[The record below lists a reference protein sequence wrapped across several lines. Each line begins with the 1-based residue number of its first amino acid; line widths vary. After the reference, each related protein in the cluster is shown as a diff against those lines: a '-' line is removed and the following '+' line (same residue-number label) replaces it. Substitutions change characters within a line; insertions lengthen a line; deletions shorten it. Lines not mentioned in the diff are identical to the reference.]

1 MLLILLMGVVGIQ
14 AASFTKGVQMVEAS
28 KTAQETQTI
37 KVNFDIKNPVL
48 ANVVLVYHMSVNE
61 FALTDGKA
69 TAQLDGMDALYAK
82 VYYGEKFKSIYLQ
95 KGDDVTISFD
105 ANDFDNTF
113 AVKGGNEKAIDYLN
127 KIQIMGLP
135 DQAYAQPWD
144 AFKKAITS
152 KIASMK
158 RLLKVRKF
166 AADDKFQKMEEGRIT
181 YFYANAFLMYP
192 VSHLY
197 LTQDT
202 TMTLG
207 KDYYDTLRQYIKE
220 DADLADIDEYR
231 NYMIETSH
239 VFDEAGKNI
248 RQFYPKVLAEMNY
261 IGENMENEK
270 VRESLIHHLAF
281 TYVEGNGTDNITDL
295 QNIYYTYVTS
305 PYLNGLFKQA
315 CAKWDKAAVGRP
327 SPDFKGVDVNGK
339 QMSLRDFRGKYVYI
353 DMWATWCGP
362 CQKELPFLKKLEEK
376 YKGRNIVFV
385 GLSIDADK
393 AKWEAR
399 VKSGALCGTQLYIGR
414 GSKFQSDYRIS
425 GIPRF
430 ILLDPNGRIV
440 NPDMTRPSSEDTE
453 KILNSQKGL

>member
-1 MLLILLMGVVGIQ
+1 MMRIKISIFLLLMLAAVGMR
-14 AASFTKGVQMVEAS
+14 AADGITVR
-28 KTAQETQTI
+28 
-37 KVNFDIKNPVL
+37 FDVSNAVL
-48 ANVVLVYHMSVNE
+48 NNVVLVYHQSVNE
-61 FALTDGKA
+61 FPLADGKG
-69 TAQLDGMDALYAK
+69 TARLDGMDALYAK
-82 VYYGEKFKSIYLQ
+82 VFYGEKSRDIYLQ
-95 KGDDVTISFD
+95 RGDDMTIAFD

-113 AVKGGNEKAIDYLN
+113 AVTGGNEKAIGYLG
-127 KIQIMGLP
+127 KIQLVNLP
-135 DQAYAQPWD
+135 DESYALPWTE
-144 AFKKAITS
+144 FKKAIEGKMS
-152 KIASMK
+152 SMK

-202 TMTLG
+202 TMILG
-207 KDYYDTLRQYIKE
+207 DDYYATLRQYVKE
-220 DADLADIDEYR
+220 DADLADVDEYR

-239 VFDEAGKNI
+239 VLDEAGKNI
-248 RQFYPKVLAEMNY
+248 RQYYPKVLAEMNY
-261 IGENMENEK
+261 IGEHFDNEK

-281 TYVEGNGTDNITDL
+281 TYVEGNGTDNIADL
-295 QNIYYTYVTS
+295 QNIYYTYVAS
-305 PYLNGLFKQA
+305 PYLNALFKQA
-315 CAKWDKAAVGRP
+315 CAKWDKAAVGKP

-362 CQKELPFLKKLEEK
+362 CQKELPYLKKLAEK
-376 YKGRNIVFV
+376 YKGRNITFV

-399 VKSGALCGTQLYIGR
+399 VKSGELCGTQLHIGR
-414 GSKFQSDYRIS
+414 GSKFQADYRIS

-440 NPDMTRPSSEDTE
+440 NPDMTRPSSDDTE
-453 KILNSQKGL
+453 KILNAQRGL

>member
-1 MLLILLMGVVGIQ
+1 MKNRILSLFLFLLAAVNMHAAEGI
-14 AASFTKGVQMVEAS
+14 TVR
-28 KTAQETQTI
+28 
-37 KVNFDIKNPVL
+37 FDVKNPVL
-48 ANVVLVYHMSVNE
+48 SNVVLVYHMSVNE
-61 FALTDGKA
+61 FPLTDGKA
-69 TAQLDGMDALYAK
+69 TVQLDGMDALYAN
-82 VYYGEKFKSIYLQ
+82 VYYGEKTKNVYLQ

-127 KIQIMGLP
+127 KIQLTGLSNE
-135 DQAYAQPWD
+135 AYIQPWSE
-144 AFKKAITS
+144 FKATVDK

-158 RLLKVRKF
+158 RLLKARKF
-166 AADDKFQKMEEGRIT
+166 AADDKFLKMEEGRIT

-192 VSHLY
+192 VSHTY

-202 TMTLG
+202 TLVLG
-207 KDYYDTLRQYIKE
+207 KDYYDTLRQYVKE
-220 DADLADIDEYR
+220 DDDLADNDEYR
-231 NYMIETSH
+231 NYMIETAH

-248 RQFYPKVLAEMNY
+248 RQLYPKVLAEMSY
-261 IGENMENEK
+261 IGENTKSDK
-270 VRESLIHHLAF
+270 VRESLIHFLAF
-281 TYVEGNGTDNITDL
+281 TYVEGNGVENITDL
-295 QNIYYTYVTS
+295 QNLYYTYVTS
-305 PYLNGLFKQA
+305 PRLNDIFKKA

-327 SPDFKGVDVNGK
+327 SPMFKGVDVNGK
-339 QMSLRDFRGKYVYI
+339 EMTLRDFRGKYIYI

-376 YKGRNIVFV
+376 FKGRNIVFV
-385 GLSIDADK
+385 GLSIDQDK
-393 AKWEAR
+393 AKWAAR
-399 VKSGALCGTQLYIGR
+399 VKSGALSGTQLHIGK

-453 KILNSQKGL
+453 KILNSQPGL

>member
-1 MLLILLMGVVGIQ
+1 MMRIKTTIFLLLMLAAVGMR
-14 AASFTKGVQMVEAS
+14 AADGITVR
-28 KTAQETQTI
+28 
-37 KVNFDIKNPVL
+37 FDVSNAVL
-48 ANVVLVYHMSVNE
+48 NNVVLVYHQSVNE
-61 FALTDGKA
+61 FPLADGKA
-69 TAQLDGMDALYAK
+69 TVSLDDMDALYAK
-82 VYYGEKFKSIYLQ
+82 VFYGEKNRDIYLQ
-95 KGDDVTISFD
+95 RGDDMTIAFD

-113 AVKGGNEKAIDYLN
+113 AVKGGNEKAIGYLG
-127 KIQIMGLP
+127 KIQLVNLP
-135 DQAYAQPWD
+135 DESYALPW
-144 AFKKAITS
+144 AEFKKAIEGKMS
-152 KIASMK
+152 SMK

-207 KDYYDTLRQYIKE
+207 DDYYATLRQYVKE
-220 DADLADIDEYR
+220 DADLADVDEYR

-239 VFDEAGKNI
+239 VLDEAGKDI
-248 RQFYPKVLAEMNY
+248 RQYYPKVLAEMNY
-261 IGENMENEK
+261 IGEHFDNEK

-281 TYVEGNGTDNITDL
+281 TYVEGNGTDNIADL
-295 QNIYYTYVTS
+295 QNIYYTYVAS
-305 PYLNGLFKQA
+305 PYLNALFKQA
-315 CAKWDKAAVGRP
+315 CAKWDKAAVGKP

-362 CQKELPFLKKLEEK
+362 CQKELPYLKKLEEK
-376 YKGRNIVFV
+376 FRGRNIAFV

-399 VKSGALCGTQLYIGR
+399 VKSGELCGTQLHIGR
-414 GSKFQSDYRIS
+414 GSKFQADYRIS

-440 NPDMTRPSSEDTE
+440 NPDMTRPSSDDTE
-453 KILNSQKGL
+453 KILNAQRGL

>member
-1 MLLILLMGVVGIQ
+1 MKNRILSLLLFLLAAVNMHAAEGI
-14 AASFTKGVQMVEAS
+14 TVR
-28 KTAQETQTI
+28 
-37 KVNFDIKNPVL
+37 FDVKNPVL
-48 ANVVLVYHMSVNE
+48 SNVVLVYHMSVNE
-61 FALTDGKA
+61 FPLTDGKA
-69 TAQLDGMDALYAK
+69 TVQLDGMDALYAN
-82 VYYGEKFKSIYLQ
+82 VYYGEKTKNVYLQ

-127 KIQIMGLP
+127 KIQLTGLP
-135 DQAYAQPWD
+135 NEAYIQPWSE
-144 AFKKAITS
+144 FKTTVDK

-158 RLLKVRKF
+158 RLLKARKF
-166 AADDKFQKMEEGRIT
+166 AADDKFLKMEEGRIT

-192 VSHLY
+192 VSHTY

-202 TMTLG
+202 TLVLG
-207 KDYYDTLRQYIKE
+207 KDYYDTLRQYVKE
-220 DADLADIDEYR
+220 DDDLADNDEYR
-231 NYMIETSH
+231 NYMIETAH

-248 RQFYPKVLAEMNY
+248 RQLYPKVLAEMSY
-261 IGENMENEK
+261 IGENTKSDK
-270 VRESLIHHLAF
+270 VRESLIHFLAF
-281 TYVEGNGTDNITDL
+281 TYVEGNGVENITDL
-295 QNIYYTYVTS
+295 QNLYYTYVTT
-305 PYLNGLFKQA
+305 PRLNDIFKKA

-327 SPDFKGVDVNGK
+327 SPMFKGVDVNGK
-339 QMSLRDFRGKYVYI
+339 EMTLRDFRGKYIYI

-376 YKGRNIVFV
+376 FKGRNIVFV
-385 GLSIDADK
+385 GLSIDQDK
-393 AKWEAR
+393 AKWAAR
-399 VKSGALCGTQLYIGR
+399 VKGGALSGTQLYIGK

-453 KILNSQKGL
+453 KILNSQPGL

>member
-1 MLLILLMGVVGIQ
+1 MRTKTTILLLLMMLCAVGIK
-14 AASFTKGVQMVEAS
+14 AKDGITVR
-28 KTAQETQTI
+28 
-37 KVNFDIKNPVL
+37 FDVKNAVL
-48 ANVVLVYHMSVNE
+48 GNVVLVYHQSVNE
-61 FALTDGKA
+61 FPLADGKG
-69 TAQLDGMDALYAK
+69 TAQLSDMDALYAK
-82 VYYGEKFKSIYLQ
+82 LFYGEKSRNIYLQ
-95 KGDDVTISFD
+95 SGDDMTVTFD

-113 AVKGGNEKAIDYLN
+113 AVKGGNEKAIDYLGKMQLVN
-127 KIQIMGLP
+127 LP
-135 DQAYAQPWD
+135 DESYAMSWPE
-144 AFKKAITS
+144 FKKTIDS
-152 KIASMK
+152 KMASVK

-166 AADDKFQKMEEGRIT
+166 AKDDKFQKMEEGRIT

-202 TMTLG
+202 TMVLG
-207 KDYYDTLRQYIKE
+207 DDYYDTLRSYVKE
-220 DADLADIDEYR
+220 DEDLVDIDEYR

-239 VFDEAGKNI
+239 VLDEAGKDI
-248 RQFYPKVLAEMNY
+248 RQYYPKVLAEMNY
-261 IGENMENEK
+261 IGEHFDNEK

-281 TYVEGNGTDNITDL
+281 TYVEGNGTDNIADL
-295 QNIYYTYVTS
+295 QNIYYAYVTS
-305 PYLNGLFKQA
+305 PSLNAIFKQA
-315 CAKWDKAAVGRP
+315 CAKWDKAAVGCP
-327 SPDFKGVDVNGK
+327 SPDFKGEDINGK

-362 CQKELPFLKKLEEK
+362 CQKELPSLKKLEEK
-376 YKGRNIVFV
+376 YAGRNIVFV

-399 VKSGALCGTQLYIGR
+399 VKSGELCGTQLYIGR
-414 GSKFQSDYRIS
+414 GSKFQADYRIS

-453 KILNSQKGL
+453 KILNAQQGL

>member
-1 MLLILLMGVVGIQ
+1 MLLCAVGIK
-14 AASFTKGVQMVEAS
+14 ANDGITVR
-28 KTAQETQTI
+28 
-37 KVNFDIKNPVL
+37 FDVKNAVL
-48 ANVVLVYHMSVNE
+48 GNVVLVYHQSVNE
-61 FALTDGKA
+61 FALADGKGM
-69 TAQLDGMDALYAK
+69 AQLDGMDALYAK
-82 VYYGEKFKSIYLQ
+82 LFYGEKSRDIYLQ
-95 KGDDVTISFD
+95 SGDDMTIAFD

-113 AVKGGNEKAIDYLN
+113 AVKGGNEKAIDYLG
-127 KIQIMGLP
+127 KIQLVNLP
-135 DQAYAQPWD
+135 DESYALPWTQ
-144 AFKKAITS
+144 FKKAIDG
-152 KIASMK
+152 KMASMK

-207 KDYYDTLRQYIKE
+207 NDYYDTLREYVKE

-239 VFDEAGKNI
+239 VLDEAGKDI
-248 RQFYPKVLAEMNY
+248 RQYYPKVLAEMNY
-261 IGENMENEK
+261 IGEHFDNEK

-281 TYVEGNGTDNITDL
+281 TYVEGNGTDNIADL

-305 PYLNGLFKQA
+305 PYLNAIFKQA
-315 CAKWDKAAVGRP
+315 CAKWDKAAVGKP
-327 SPDFKGVDVNGK
+327 SPDFKGVDINGR
-339 QMSLRDFRGKYVYI
+339 QMSLKDFRGKYVYI

-362 CQKELPFLKKLEEK
+362 CQKELPFLKKLAEK
-376 YKGRNIVFV
+376 YKGRNITFV

-399 VKSGALCGTQLYIGR
+399 VKSGALCGTQLYIGK
-414 GSKFQSDYRIS
+414 GSRFQADYRIS

-440 NPDMTRPSSEDTE
+440 NPDMTRPSSDDTE
-453 KILNSQKGL
+453 KILNSMPGM

>member
-1 MLLILLMGVVGIQ
+1 MKNRILSLLLFLLAAVNMHAAEGI
-14 AASFTKGVQMVEAS
+14 TVR
-28 KTAQETQTI
+28 
-37 KVNFDIKNPVL
+37 FDVKNPVL
-48 ANVVLVYHMSVNE
+48 SNVVLVYHMSVNE
-61 FALTDGKA
+61 FPLTDGKA
-69 TAQLDGMDALYAK
+69 TVQLDGLDALYAN
-82 VYYGEKFKSIYLQ
+82 VYYGEKTKNVYLQ

-127 KIQIMGLP
+127 KIQLTGLSNEV
-135 DQAYAQPWD
+135 YIQPWSE
-144 AFKKAITS
+144 FKATVDK

-158 RLLKVRKF
+158 RLLKARKF
-166 AADDKFQKMEEGRIT
+166 AADDKFLKMEEGRIT

-192 VSHLY
+192 VSHTY

-202 TMTLG
+202 TLVLG
-207 KDYYDTLRQYIKE
+207 KDYYDTLRQYVKE
-220 DADLADIDEYR
+220 DDDLADNDEYR
-231 NYMIETSH
+231 NYMIETAH

-248 RQFYPKVLAEMNY
+248 RQLYPKVLAEMSY
-261 IGENMENEK
+261 IGENTKSDK
-270 VRESLIHHLAF
+270 VRESLIHFLAF
-281 TYVEGNGTDNITDL
+281 TYVEGNGVENITDL
-295 QNIYYTYVTS
+295 QNLYYTYVTS
-305 PYLNGLFKQA
+305 PRLNEIFKKA

-327 SPDFKGVDVNGK
+327 SPMFKGVDVNGK
-339 QMSLRDFRGKYVYI
+339 EMTLRDFRGKYIYI

-376 YKGRNIVFV
+376 FKGRNIVFV
-385 GLSIDADK
+385 GLSIDQDK
-393 AKWEAR
+393 AKWAAR
-399 VKSGALCGTQLYIGR
+399 VKSGALSGTQLHIGK

-453 KILNSQKGL
+453 KILNSQPGL

>member
-1 MLLILLMGVVGIQ
+1 MMRIKITIFLLLMLAAVGMR
-14 AASFTKGVQMVEAS
+14 AADGITVR
-28 KTAQETQTI
+28 
-37 KVNFDIKNPVL
+37 FDVSNAVL
-48 ANVVLVYHMSVNE
+48 NNVVLVYHQSVNE
-61 FALTDGKA
+61 FPLADGKA
-69 TAQLDGMDALYAK
+69 TVSLDDMDALYAK
-82 VYYGEKFKSIYLQ
+82 VFYGEKNRDIYLQ
-95 KGDDVTISFD
+95 RGDDMTIAFD

-113 AVKGGNEKAIDYLN
+113 AVKGGNEKAIGYLG
-127 KIQIMGLP
+127 KIQLVNLP
-135 DQAYAQPWD
+135 DESYALPW
-144 AFKKAITS
+144 AEFKKAIEGKMS
-152 KIASMK
+152 SMK

-207 KDYYDTLRQYIKE
+207 DDYYATLRQYVKE
-220 DADLADIDEYR
+220 DADLADVDEYR

-239 VFDEAGKNI
+239 VLDEAGKDI
-248 RQFYPKVLAEMNY
+248 RQYYPKVLAEMNY
-261 IGENMENEK
+261 IGEHFDNEK

-281 TYVEGNGTDNITDL
+281 TYVEGNGTDNIADL
-295 QNIYYTYVTS
+295 QNIYYTYVAS
-305 PYLNGLFKQA
+305 PYLNALFKQA
-315 CAKWDKAAVGRP
+315 CAKWDKAAVGKP

-362 CQKELPFLKKLEEK
+362 CQKELPYLKKLEEK
-376 YKGRNIVFV
+376 FRGRNIAFV

-399 VKSGALCGTQLYIGR
+399 VKSGELCGTQLHIGR
-414 GSKFQSDYRIS
+414 GSKFQADYRIS

-440 NPDMTRPSSEDTE
+440 NPDMTRPSSDDTE
-453 KILNSQKGL
+453 KILNAQRGL

>member
-1 MLLILLMGVVGIQ
+1 MKNRILSLFLFLLAAVNMHAAEGI
-14 AASFTKGVQMVEAS
+14 TVR
-28 KTAQETQTI
+28 
-37 KVNFDIKNPVL
+37 FDVKNPVL
-48 ANVVLVYHMSVNE
+48 SNVVLVYHMSVNE
-61 FALTDGKA
+61 FPLTDGKA
-69 TAQLDGMDALYAK
+69 TVQLDGMDALYAN
-82 VYYGEKFKSIYLQ
+82 VYYGEKTKNVYLQ

-127 KIQIMGLP
+127 KIQLTGLSNE
-135 DQAYAQPWD
+135 AYIQPWSE
-144 AFKKAITS
+144 FKATVAT

-158 RLLKVRKF
+158 RLLKARKF
-166 AADDKFQKMEEGRIT
+166 AADDKFLKMEEGRIT

-192 VSHLY
+192 VSHTY

-202 TMTLG
+202 TLVLG
-207 KDYYDTLRQYIKE
+207 KDYYDTLRQYVKE
-220 DADLADIDEYR
+220 DDDLADNDEYR
-231 NYMIETSH
+231 NYMIETAH

-248 RQFYPKVLAEMNY
+248 RQLYPKVLAEMSY
-261 IGENMENEK
+261 IGENTKSDK
-270 VRESLIHHLAF
+270 VRESLIHFLAF
-281 TYVEGNGTDNITDL
+281 TYVEGNGVENITDL
-295 QNIYYTYVTS
+295 QNLYYSYVTS
-305 PYLNGLFKQA
+305 PRLNDIFKKA

-327 SPDFKGVDVNGK
+327 SPVFKGVDVNGK
-339 QMSLRDFRGKYVYI
+339 EMTLRDFRGKYIYI

-376 YKGRNIVFV
+376 FKGRNIVFV
-385 GLSIDADK
+385 GLSIDQDK
-393 AKWEAR
+393 AKWAAR
-399 VKSGALCGTQLYIGR
+399 VKSGALSGTQLYICK

-453 KILNSQKGL
+453 KILNSQPGL

>member
-1 MLLILLMGVVGIQ
+1 MMRIKISIFLLLMLAAVGMR
-14 AASFTKGVQMVEAS
+14 AADGITVR
-28 KTAQETQTI
+28 
-37 KVNFDIKNPVL
+37 FDVSNAVL
-48 ANVVLVYHMSVNE
+48 NNVVLVYHQSVNE
-61 FALTDGKA
+61 FPLADGKA
-69 TAQLDGMDALYAK
+69 TVSLDDMDALYAK
-82 VYYGEKFKSIYLQ
+82 VFYGEKNRDIYLQ
-95 KGDDVTISFD
+95 RGDDMTIAFD

-113 AVKGGNEKAIDYLN
+113 AVKGGNEKAIGYLG
-127 KIQIMGLP
+127 KIQLVNLP
-135 DQAYAQPWD
+135 DESYALPW
-144 AFKKAITS
+144 AEFKKAIEGKMS
-152 KIASMK
+152 SMK

-207 KDYYDTLRQYIKE
+207 DDYYATLRQYLKE
-220 DADLADIDEYR
+220 DADLADVDEYR

-239 VFDEAGKNI
+239 VLDEAGKDI
-248 RQFYPKVLAEMNY
+248 RQYYPKVLAEMNY
-261 IGENMENEK
+261 IGEHFDNEK

-281 TYVEGNGTDNITDL
+281 TYVEGNGTDNIADL
-295 QNIYYTYVTS
+295 QNIYYTYVAS
-305 PYLNGLFKQA
+305 PYLNVLFKQA
-315 CAKWDKAAVGRP
+315 CAKWDKAAVGKP

-362 CQKELPFLKKLEEK
+362 CQKELPYLKKLEEK
-376 YKGRNIVFV
+376 FRGRNIAFV

-399 VKSGALCGTQLYIGR
+399 VKSGELCGTQLHIGR
-414 GSKFQSDYRIS
+414 GSKFQADYRIS

-440 NPDMTRPSSEDTE
+440 NPDMTRPSSDDTE
-453 KILNSQKGL
+453 KILNAQRGL

>member
-1 MLLILLMGVVGIQ
+1 MRIKTTIFLLLLLAAVSMRAADGI
-14 AASFTKGVQMVEAS
+14 TVR
-28 KTAQETQTI
+28 
-37 KVNFDIKNPVL
+37 FDVSNAVL
-48 ANVVLVYHMSVNE
+48 NNVVLVYHQSVNE
-61 FALTDGKA
+61 FPLADGKA
-69 TAQLDGMDALYAK
+69 TARLDGMDALYAK
-82 VYYGEKFKSIYLQ
+82 VFYGEKSRDIYLQ
-95 KGDDVTISFD
+95 SGDDMTIAFD

-113 AVKGGNEKAIDYLN
+113 AVKGGNEKAIDYLG
-127 KIQIMGLP
+127 KIQLVNLP
-135 DQAYAQPWD
+135 DESYALPWTQ
-144 AFKKAITS
+144 FKKAIEG
-152 KIASMK
+152 KMASMK

-166 AADDKFQKMEEGRIT
+166 ADADKFQKMEEGRIT

-207 KDYYDTLRQYIKE
+207 DDYYATLRHYVKE
-220 DADLADIDEYR
+220 DADLADVDEYR

-239 VFDEAGKNI
+239 VLDEAGKHI
-248 RQFYPKVLAEMNY
+248 RQYYPKVLAEMNY
-261 IGENMENEK
+261 IGEHFDNEK

-281 TYVEGNGTDNITDL
+281 TYVEGNGTDNIADL

-305 PYLNGLFKQA
+305 PYLNALFKQA
-315 CAKWDKAAVGRP
+315 CAKWDKAAVGKP

-362 CQKELPFLKKLEEK
+362 CQKELPYLKKLAEK
-376 YKGRNIVFV
+376 YKGRNITFV

-399 VKSGALCGTQLYIGR
+399 VKSGELCGTQLYIGK
-414 GSKFQSDYRIS
+414 GSRFQADYRIS

-440 NPDMTRPSSEDTE
+440 NPDMTRPSSDDTE
-453 KILNSQKGL
+453 KILNAQAGL

>member
-1 MLLILLMGVVGIQ
+1 MKNRILSLLLFLLAAVNMHAAEGI
-14 AASFTKGVQMVEAS
+14 TVR
-28 KTAQETQTI
+28 
-37 KVNFDIKNPVL
+37 FDVKNPVL
-48 ANVVLVYHMSVNE
+48 SNVVLVYHMSVNE
-61 FALTDGKA
+61 FPLTDGKA
-69 TAQLDGMDALYAK
+69 TVKLDGMDALYAN
-82 VYYGEKFKSIYLQ
+82 VYYGEKTKNVYLQ

-127 KIQIMGLP
+127 KIQLTGLSNE
-135 DQAYAQPWD
+135 AYIQPWSE
-144 AFKKAITS
+144 FKATVDK

-158 RLLKVRKF
+158 RLLKARKF
-166 AADDKFQKMEEGRIT
+166 AADDKFLKMEEGRIT

-192 VSHLY
+192 VSHTY

-202 TMTLG
+202 TQVLG
-207 KDYYDTLRQYIKE
+207 KDYYDTLRQYVKE
-220 DADLADIDEYR
+220 DDDLVDNDEYR
-231 NYMIETSH
+231 NYMIETAH

-248 RQFYPKVLAEMNY
+248 RQFYPKVLAEMSY
-261 IGENMENEK
+261 IGENTKSDK
-270 VRESLIHHLAF
+270 VRESLIHFLAF
-281 TYVEGNGTDNITDL
+281 TYVEGNGVENITDL
-295 QNIYYTYVTS
+295 QNLYYSYVTS
-305 PYLNGLFKQA
+305 PRLNDIFKKA

-327 SPDFKGVDVNGK
+327 SPMFKGVDVNGK
-339 QMSLRDFRGKYVYI
+339 EMTLRDFRGKYIYI

-376 YKGRNIVFV
+376 FKGRNIVFV
-385 GLSIDADK
+385 GLSIDQDK
-393 AKWEAR
+393 AKWAAR
-399 VKSGALCGTQLYIGR
+399 VKSSALSGTQLYIGK

-453 KILNSQKGL
+453 KILNSQPGL

>member
-1 MLLILLMGVVGIQ
+1 MKNRILSLLLFLLAAVNMHAAEGI
-14 AASFTKGVQMVEAS
+14 
-28 KTAQETQTI
+28 TI
-37 KVNFDIKNPVL
+37 RFDVKNPVL
-48 ANVVLVYHMSVNE
+48 SNVVLVYHMSVNE
-61 FALTDGKA
+61 FPLTDGKA
-69 TAQLDGMDALYAK
+69 TVQLNGMDALYANI
-82 VYYGEKFKSIYLQ
+82 YYGEKTKNVYLQ

-127 KIQIMGLP
+127 KINLTGLSNE
-135 DQAYAQPWD
+135 AYIQPWSE
-144 AFKKAITS
+144 FKATVDK

-158 RLLKVRKF
+158 RLLKARKF
-166 AADDKFQKMEEGRIT
+166 AADDKFLKMEEGRIT

-192 VSHLY
+192 VSHTY

-202 TMTLG
+202 TLVLG
-207 KDYYDTLRQYIKE
+207 KDYYNTLRQYVKE
-220 DADLADIDEYR
+220 DDDLADNDEYR
-231 NYMIETSH
+231 NYMIETAH

-248 RQFYPKVLAEMNY
+248 RQLYPKVLAEMSY
-261 IGENMENEK
+261 IGENTKSDK
-270 VRESLIHHLAF
+270 VRESLIHFLAF
-281 TYVEGNGTDNITDL
+281 TYVEGNGVENITDL
-295 QNIYYTYVTS
+295 QNLYYTYVTS
-305 PYLNGLFKQA
+305 PRLNDIFKKA

-327 SPDFKGVDVNGK
+327 SPMFKGVDVNGK
-339 QMSLRDFRGKYVYI
+339 EMTLRDFRGKYIYI

-376 YKGRNIVFV
+376 FKGRNIVFV
-385 GLSIDADK
+385 GLSIDQDK
-393 AKWEAR
+393 AKWAAR
-399 VKSGALCGTQLYIGR
+399 VKSGALSGTQLHIGK

-453 KILNSQKGL
+453 KILNSQPGL

>member
-1 MLLILLMGVVGIQ
+1 MFLLAAVNMHAAEGI
-14 AASFTKGVQMVEAS
+14 TVR
-28 KTAQETQTI
+28 
-37 KVNFDIKNPVL
+37 FDVKNPVL
-48 ANVVLVYHMSVNE
+48 SNVVLVYHMSVNE
-61 FALTDGKA
+61 FPLTDGKA
-69 TAQLDGMDALYAK
+69 TVQLDGMDALYAN
-82 VYYGEKFKSIYLQ
+82 VYYGEKTKNVYLQ

-127 KIQIMGLP
+127 KIQLTGLSNE
-135 DQAYAQPWD
+135 AYIQPWSE
-144 AFKKAITS
+144 FKATVDK

-158 RLLKVRKF
+158 RLLKARKF
-166 AADDKFQKMEEGRIT
+166 AADDKFLKMEEGRIT

-192 VSHLY
+192 VSHTY

-202 TMTLG
+202 TLVLG
-207 KDYYDTLRQYIKE
+207 KDYYDTLRQYVKE
-220 DADLADIDEYR
+220 DDDLADNDEYR
-231 NYMIETSH
+231 NYMIETAH

-248 RQFYPKVLAEMNY
+248 RQLYPKVLAEMSY
-261 IGENMENEK
+261 IGENTKSDK
-270 VRESLIHHLAF
+270 VRESLIHFLAF
-281 TYVEGNGTDNITDL
+281 TYVEGNGVENITDL
-295 QNIYYTYVTS
+295 QNLYYSYVTS
-305 PYLNGLFKQA
+305 PRLNDIFKKA

-327 SPDFKGVDVNGK
+327 SPMFKGVDVNGK
-339 QMSLRDFRGKYVYI
+339 EMTLRDFRGKYIYI

-376 YKGRNIVFV
+376 FKGRNIVFV
-385 GLSIDADK
+385 GLSIDQDK
-393 AKWEAR
+393 AKWAAR
-399 VKSGALCGTQLYIGR
+399 VKRGALSGTPLYIGK

-453 KILNSQKGL
+453 KILNSQPGL

>member
-1 MLLILLMGVVGIQ
+1 MKTKITTFLLSLLVAVSIK
-14 AASFTKGVQMVEAS
+14 ASDGMTLR
-28 KTAQETQTI
+28 
-37 KVNFDIKNPVL
+37 FDIKNAVL
-48 ANVVLVYHMSVNE
+48 GNVVLVYHQSVNE
-61 FALTDGKA
+61 FALADGKA
-69 TAQLDGMDALYAK
+69 TVQLDDMDALYAK
-82 VYYGEKFKSIYLQ
+82 VFYGEKNRDIYLQ
-95 KGDDVTISFD
+95 RGDDMTISFD
-105 ANDFDNTF
+105 ADDFDNTF
-113 AVKGGNEKAIDYLN
+113 TVNGGNEKAVDYLG
-127 KIQIMGLP
+127 KIQLVNLP
-135 DQAYAQPWD
+135 DENYALPWEQ
-144 AFKKAITS
+144 FKKAVTD
-152 KIASMK
+152 KMAAMK

-197 LTQDT
+197 LTRDT
-202 TMTLG
+202 ATVLPA
-207 KDYYDTLRQYIKE
+207 DYYNTLSEYGKE
-220 DADLADIDEYR
+220 DADLVDIDEYR

-239 VFDEAGKNI
+239 VLDENGKDI
-248 RQFYPKVLAEMNY
+248 RQYYPKVLAEMNY
-261 IGENMENEK
+261 ICEHFGNEK
-270 VRESLIHHLAF
+270 VREALVHHLAF
-281 TYVEGNGTDNITDL
+281 TYVEGNGTDDIADL

-305 PYLNGLFKQA
+305 PSLNAIFKQA

-327 SPDFKGVDVNGK
+327 SPDFNGEDINGK

-362 CQKELPFLKKLEEK
+362 CQKELPHLKKLEEK
-376 YKGRNIVFV
+376 FHGRNITFV

-399 VKSGALCGTQLYIGR
+399 VRSGELCGTQLHIGR
-414 GSKFQSDYRIS
+414 GSKFQTDYRIT

-453 KILNSQKGL
+453 KILNAQQGL

>member
-1 MLLILLMGVVGIQ
+1 MKNRILSLLLFLLAAVNMHAAEGI
-14 AASFTKGVQMVEAS
+14 TVR
-28 KTAQETQTI
+28 
-37 KVNFDIKNPVL
+37 FDVKNPVL
-48 ANVVLVYHMSVNE
+48 SNVVLVYHMSVNE
-61 FALTDGKA
+61 FPLTDGKA
-69 TAQLDGMDALYAK
+69 TVQLDGMDALYAN
-82 VYYGEKFKSIYLQ
+82 VYCGEKTKNVYLQ

-127 KIQIMGLP
+127 KIQLTGLSNEV
-135 DQAYAQPWD
+135 YIQPWSE
-144 AFKKAITS
+144 FKATVDK

-158 RLLKVRKF
+158 RLLKARKF
-166 AADDKFQKMEEGRIT
+166 AADDKFLKMEEGRIT

-192 VSHLY
+192 VSHTY

-202 TMTLG
+202 TLVLG
-207 KDYYDTLRQYIKE
+207 KDYYDTLRQYVKE
-220 DADLADIDEYR
+220 DDDLADNDEYR
-231 NYMIETSH
+231 NYMIETAH

-248 RQFYPKVLAEMNY
+248 RQLYPKVLAEMSY
-261 IGENMENEK
+261 IGENTKSDK
-270 VRESLIHHLAF
+270 VRESLIHFLAF
-281 TYVEGNGTDNITDL
+281 TYVEGNGVENIADL
-295 QNIYYTYVTS
+295 QNLYYTYVTS
-305 PYLNGLFKQA
+305 PRLNDIFKKA

-327 SPDFKGVDVNGK
+327 SPMFKGVDVNGK
-339 QMSLRDFRGKYVYI
+339 EMTLRDFRGKYIYI

-376 YKGRNIVFV
+376 FKGRNIVFV
-385 GLSIDADK
+385 GLSIDQDK
-393 AKWEAR
+393 AKWAAR
-399 VKSGALCGTQLYIGR
+399 VKSGALSGTQLHIGK

-453 KILNSQKGL
+453 KILNSQPGL

>member
-1 MLLILLMGVVGIQ
+1 MRTKTTILLLLMMLCAVGIR
-14 AASFTKGVQMVEAS
+14 AKDGITVR
-28 KTAQETQTI
+28 
-37 KVNFDIKNPVL
+37 FDVKNAVL
-48 ANVVLVYHMSVNE
+48 GNVVLVYHQSVNE
-61 FALTDGKA
+61 FPLADGKG
-69 TAQLDGMDALYAK
+69 TAQLSDMDALYAK
-82 VYYGEKFKSIYLQ
+82 LFYGEKSRDIYLQ
-95 KGDDVTISFD
+95 SGDDMTVTFD

-113 AVKGGNEKAIDYLN
+113 AVKGGNEKAIDYLGKMQLVN
-127 KIQIMGLP
+127 LP
-135 DQAYAQPWD
+135 DENYAMSWPE
-144 AFKKAITS
+144 FKKAIDS
-152 KIASMK
+152 KMASVK

-166 AADDKFQKMEEGRIT
+166 AKDDKFQKMEEGRIT

-202 TMTLG
+202 TMVLG
-207 KDYYDTLRQYIKE
+207 DDYYDTLRSYVKE
-220 DADLADIDEYR
+220 DEDLVDIDEYR

-239 VFDEAGKNI
+239 VLDEAGKDI
-248 RQFYPKVLAEMNY
+248 RQYYPKVLAEMNY
-261 IGENMENEK
+261 IGEHFDNEK

-281 TYVEGNGTDNITDL
+281 TYVEGNGTDNIADL
-295 QNIYYTYVTS
+295 QNIYYAYVTS
-305 PYLNGLFKQA
+305 PSLNAIFKQA

-327 SPDFKGVDVNGK
+327 SPDFKGEDINGK

-376 YKGRNIVFV
+376 YAGRNIVFV

-399 VKSGALCGTQLYIGR
+399 VKSGELCGTQLYIGR
-414 GSKFQSDYRIS
+414 GSKFQADYRIS

-453 KILNSQKGL
+453 KILNAQQGL